1 MHEPHH
7 TLNPRPFTN
16 EFVIELGMSQG
27 QVANYTSAWIEMAY
41 AKTHEMGLFPKPLF
55 LYENQRFSKSF
66 DFHLHICKKCD
77 ILISQAWTKSLR

>member
-1 MHEPHH
+1 MHEPHY

-41 AKTHEMGLFPKPLF
+41 AKTH
-55 LYENQRFSKSF
+55 
-66 DFHLHICKKCD
+66 
-77 ILISQAWTKSLR
+77 